1 MLQAAQLGG
10 QYLPHCPYT
19 AQLQHLV
26 TQTHQPSDCV
36 PQTVVSQVGTWVY
49 VPS

>member
-10 QYLPHCPYT
+10 QYLPHCPCT
-19 AQLQHLV
+19 AQLKHQV
-26 TQTHQPSDCV
+26 TQTHELPDCV
-36 PQTVVSQVGTWVY
+36 LQTVASQVGTWVY